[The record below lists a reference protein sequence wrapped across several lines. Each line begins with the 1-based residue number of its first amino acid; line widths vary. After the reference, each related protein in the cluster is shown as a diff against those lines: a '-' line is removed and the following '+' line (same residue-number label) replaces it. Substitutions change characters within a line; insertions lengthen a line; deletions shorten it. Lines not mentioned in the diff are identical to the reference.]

1 MTDKD
6 FPYADILHLPHHRAA
21 GRPHMSL
28 HDRAAQFAPFA
39 ALTGFDGVIAETGR
53 QTERRVE
60 LSESEKALLDR
71 KFARIIDCLQQGRRP
86 TVTVEYFE
94 ADVRKDG
101 GAYRQCTGEVKK
113 IDLFE
118 RTIVFMG
125 KGGRSGR
132 VTIPMDDVMDIRSE

>member
-1 MTDKD
+1 MTDND

-21 GRPHMSL
+21 GRAHMSL

-53 QTERRVE
+53 QTECRAE
-60 LSESEKALLDR
+60 LSESEKARLDR
-71 KFARIIDCLQQGRRP
+71 KFARIIDCLQHGRHP
-86 TVTVEYFE
+86 TVTVVYFD
-94 ADVRKDG
+94 ADARKEG
-101 GAYRQCTGEVKK
+101 GAYRQCSGEIKK

-125 KGGRSGR
+125 KGGCSGR

>member
-21 GRPHMSL
+21 GRAHMSL

-60 LSESEKALLDR
+60 LSESEKARLDR
-71 KFARIIDCLQQGRRP
+71 KFARIIESLQQGQHP

-101 GAYRQCTGEVKK
+101 GAYRQCSGEVKK

-125 KGGRSGR
+125 EGGHSGGEA
-132 VTIPMDDVMDIRSE
+132 VPIDDILDIRRE